1 MGKIF
6 LDRDKCIGCGA
17 CVALC
22 SDHFEMSGNKVNVY
36 NSESSENAVKAAD
49 NCPVNAITIKE

>member
-1 MGKIF
+1 MNKIF

-22 SDHFEMSGNKVNVY
+22 PDNFEMSGNKVNVY
-36 NSESSENAVKAAD
+36 NNESNENAVKAAD
-49 NCPVNAITIKE
+49 NCPVNAINIKE